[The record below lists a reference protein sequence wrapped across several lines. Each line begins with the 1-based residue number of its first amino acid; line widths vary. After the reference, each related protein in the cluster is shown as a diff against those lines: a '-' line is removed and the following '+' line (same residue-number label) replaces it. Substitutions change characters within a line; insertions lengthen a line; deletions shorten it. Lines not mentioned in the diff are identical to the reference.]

1 MIDTSTWKEFRV
13 GDYFEVTYGTFKA
26 KSESVD
32 EGGTPHITTTQY
44 NNGIGYYV
52 KEQMFPAHCITVASD
67 GCQGA
72 SFYHTYP
79 ISASNIVS
87 VCVPHDDVQMN
98 ETIGNFLC
106 SLFRKEGEKYS
117 WGGFKYS
124 VDRVRETRLHL
135 PATSDGQPDWD
146 YMESY
151 MKAVME
157 ESEKNLENLRKADD
171 TKHLI
176 DVSGWGEFRVG
187 DLFDIHPTSSYKVTN
202 VELLNDNGRNPV
214 VANSGFNNGIV
225 GYTDYECN
233 ENAGVITFTDTAAKS
248 SESFFYQKDI
258 FVGYPHVQGMYCKQ
272 HDLNE
277 YEGKYMTTVL
287 RSAAGKFD
295 FITKMTREVVNEFVI
310 KLPITSTG
318 DPDWQYME
326 DYMQRIMDNSEQ
338 IISDLQ
344 IGA

>member
-13 GDYFEVTYGTFKA
+13 GDYFIQERGKEKA
-26 KSESVD
+26 PKQNKDGDCPLIQETNS
-32 EGGTPHITTTQY
+32 
-44 NNGIGYYV
+44 NNGFDRLVQPTVIFKGNAITISINYGSNVFYQKDDFCASVNIAIIRNDNLNLYNGYFIASVLSSAHRKFDYQNKIS
-52 KEQMFPAHCITVASD
+52 KELIND
-67 GCQGA
+67 E
-72 SFYHTYP
+72 
-79 ISASNIVS
+79 II
-87 VCVPHDDVQMN
+87 
-98 ETIGNFLC
+98 
-106 SLFRKEGEKYS
+106 K
-117 WGGFKYS
+117 
-124 VDRVRETRLHL
+124 L

-157 ESEKNLENLRKADD
+157 ESEKSLENLRKADD
-171 TKHLI
+171 AKHLI

-248 SESFFYQKDI
+248 SESFFYQKDT

-318 DPDWQYME
+318 EPDWQYME
-326 DYMQRIMDNSEQ
+326 DYMRRIMDKSEQ